1 MRTWGIFSF
10 DEEPS
15 VVRRNRVARP
25 RGAETFAKPALP
37 HQQLLQLWSDRG
49 LIIPDPARAERYL
62 RHIGY
67 YRLSP
72 YTIPYQVKRGRESH
86 EFRDNTSFD
95 QVLDLYVFDRQL
107 RLVVLDAVERVE
119 VAVRALVTDVMSEHA
134 GPQWYTDPGNF
145 ISTTK
150 HSWLIGEVAK
160 QSRTQLE
167 REPEADVDQVNHK
180 SALEHYLTTYGTP
193 ELPASW
199 VMMEMLTI
207 GQLQRLFSNIRDRRW
222 KSDVARSLGLQAPV
236 LESWLKTYVRI
247 RNICAHHGRLWNVGL
262 GVAPVI
268 PKSQTIPWLTDRD
281 MIDQHR
287 DRQIRLYP
295 VLVSLQS
302 VLTSI
307 SPGSSWCHRLKAVL
321 DEHPDVPRRP
331 MGLFE
336 GWENDPFWA
345 EASER
350 ARGR

>member
-1 MRTWGIFSF
+1 M
-10 DEEPS
+10 
-15 VVRRNRVARP
+15 VRRNRVARP

-134 GPQWYTDPGNF
+134 GPHWYTDPGNF

-167 REPEADVDQVNHK
+167 REPEA
-180 SALEHYLTTYGTP
+180 L
-193 ELPASW
+193 
-199 VMMEMLTI
+199 
-207 GQLQRLFSNIRDRRW
+207 
-222 KSDVARSLGLQAPV
+222 SL
-236 LESWLKTYVRI
+236 I
-247 RNICAHHGRLWNVGL
+247 HI
-262 GVAPVI
+262 
-268 PKSQTIPWLTDRD
+268 
-281 MIDQHR
+281 
-287 DRQIRLYP
+287 
-295 VLVSLQS
+295 
-302 VLTSI
+302 
-307 SPGSSWCHRLKAVL
+307 
-321 DEHPDVPRRP
+321 
-331 MGLFE
+331 
-336 GWENDPFWA
+336 
-345 EASER
+345 
-350 ARGR
+350 